1 MQSKTLAASMVALGL
16 IAGCATPP
24 EKIAAIPSQQPCTA
38 ADKERL
44 AFLYNKQQQTA
55 QSDAMGVFL
64 VGLPLGSM
72 GGGNNEAEIA
82 TLKGR
87 CGTPTT

>member
-1 MQSKTLAASMVALGL
+1 MTKTMILAGGVALGL
-16 IAGCATPP
+16 LASCATPP
-24 EKIAAIPSQQPCTA
+24 EKIAAIPSNQACTA